1 MLFYSAG
8 IKFKYNEESFLL
20 RASELTKKFVD
31 ILSSKNYLSQLNQ
44 FVRTSPSIRELR
56 SREKNWETDRVLV
69 PIKTSWTNVRTCRK
83 RTRWFLT
90 KKATNPQYYRQT
102 NFISANRSD
111 PFFLWSSRPQVFL
124 VFSLFSFFRK
134 DSQRT

>member
-56 SREKNWETDRVLV
+56 SREKN
-69 PIKTSWTNVRTCRK
+69 
-83 RTRWFLT
+83 
-90 KKATNPQYYRQT
+90 
-102 NFISANRSD
+102 
-111 PFFLWSSRPQVFL
+111 
-124 VFSLFSFFRK
+124 
-134 DSQRT
+134 